1 MFNAYLSWGLDLRRL
16 VQFLRETRDDPTY
29 GHART
34 IGAIVCCFATLLFIT
49 GGLIVDTSIILLIH
63 QAMSGHSIVPFI
75 LVETL
80 NGLDAVIETR
90 SFGEPNF
97 ILHVVV
103 GEVTVRV
110 C

>member
-1 MFNAYLSWGLDLRRL
+1 M
-16 VQFLRETRDDPTY
+16 RETRDDPTY

-80 NGLDAVIETR
+80 NGLDAVAADR
-90 SFGEPNF
+90 D
-97 ILHVVV
+97 
-103 GEVTVRV
+103 
-110 C
+110 